1 MSETAWTAC
10 IIGPIAHQLGKA
22 RVLKFDLVYAR
33 HLSCSRGIREQ
44 GVPDGRHHVA
54 VASTWGDAICATRSP
69 AAASVAVPSHP
80 VETIVKVSAPASA
93 ASMVGVAFLRDRAP

>member
-22 RVLKFDLVYAR
+22 RALKFDLVYAR

-44 GVPDGRHHVA
+44 GVPDGRHVP
-54 VASTWGDAICATRSP
+54 VASTCGDAICATRSP
-69 AAASVAVPSHP
+69 AAAQWRSPHR
-80 VETIVKVSAPASA
+80 VETILKVSAPASA
-93 ASMVGVAFLRDRAP
+93 ASMVSVTFLRDRAP